1 MVPIEDNFIFV
12 CPEFVN
18 IVLLSTGI
26 FQMFKGI
33 EIDHPVFN
41 ILFLNLIITLVSSLI
56 NILAFP
62 LPFPLPNNVKYS
74 TIVNATNGLTML
86 FHCCCWAIVSALRY
100 LYTIKKNWL
109 EEHYPDQKQ
118 IKYLSTIL
126 LACLYIFCA
135 GTELTVVTM
144 FGWPSYKIFET
155 KYFQILISVSTVLG
169 IYIGLLGISFVF
181 YILILCQRKN
191 KVIHFEEP
199 VKMSSI
205 GVDENNY
212 GGIWIG
218 ENTMDSPKSDFL
230 TKCQVRKYKFHF
242 KPKFL

>member
-1 MVPIEDNFIFV
+1 MVQIEDNFIFV
-12 CPEFVN
+12 CPECVN

-86 FHCCCWAIVSALRY
+86 FHCCCWAVVSALRY
-100 LYTIKKNWL
+100 VYTMKKNWL

-118 IKYLSTIL
+118 IKYLSTVL

-135 GTELTVVTM
+135 GTDLSVVAM

-169 IYIGLLGISFVF
+169 IYIALLGISFVF
-181 YILILCQRKN
+181 YILMLCQSKN
-191 KVIHFEEP
+191 KVFHFEEP

-205 GVDENNY
+205 GVDENY

-218 ENTMDSPKSDFL
+218 DTTVDSSPKSDFL
-230 TKCQVRKYKFHF
+230 INCQVRKYFY
-242 KPKFL
+242 KPF